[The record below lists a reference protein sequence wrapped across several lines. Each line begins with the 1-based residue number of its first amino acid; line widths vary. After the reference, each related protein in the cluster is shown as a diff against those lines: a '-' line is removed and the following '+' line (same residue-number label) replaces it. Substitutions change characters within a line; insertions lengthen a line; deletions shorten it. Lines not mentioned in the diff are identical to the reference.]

1 LVGERLPRRRYLE
14 QDTAPERFTS
24 GCAGAD
30 GEEMVDTRVLA
41 LMVGVIGAAFGVAAV
56 AADLPVL
63 GLVAGG
69 AALLAGVVA
78 MVGTRAS
85 DVTAD
90 EAGSQAA
97 ATERDE
103 LLDSTRDEL
112 ASAHRRIAEL
122 EAVGMEAPIGAVAP
136 RAASGGAIGSDG
148 VSGEAADLDSASG
161 DGASGDGAGA
171 EPAALTDPSSQLFSE
186 AYFRVALQSRLASAR
201 RHLRPVAVCLLEV
214 AEGQADD
221 RPTAAPATRVAEA
234 IRETLREADIACRLD
249 DGSFAVILEDTPENG
264 AVWTIERVR
273 RNLVSRFGSHTM
285 WAGVACYPAH
295 AFSTEEL
302 LEQARAALTVAQ
314 EWKQDRIEVAV
325 AD

>member
-1 LVGERLPRRRYLE
+1 
-14 QDTAPERFTS
+14 
-24 GCAGAD
+24 
-30 GEEMVDTRVLA
+30 MVDTRVLA

-56 AADLPVL
+56 VADLPVL

-69 AALLAGVVA
+69 AALLAGAVA
-78 MVGTRAS
+78 MVGSRAS
-85 DVTAD
+85 GTSFDPVGP
-90 EAGSQAA
+90 EA
-97 ATERDE
+97 ATEMDE
-103 LLDSTRDEL
+103 LLDATRGEL
-112 ASAHRRIAEL
+112 AAAHQRIAEL
-122 EAVGMEAPIGAVAP
+122 EAQGIAAPVGA
-136 RAASGGAIGSDG
+136 AASRIGPAAGDATSDGAETGGRDPGGADPG
-148 VSGEAADLDSASG
+148 
-161 DGASGDGAGA
+161 GAGHDGAGGDGGPGA
-171 EPAALTDPSSQLFSE
+171 EVAMLTDPSSQLFSE

-201 RHLRPVAVCLLEV
+201 RHLRPVAVCLVEV
-214 AEGQADD
+214 AEGQVDD
-221 RPTAAPATRVAEA
+221 RPVAAPATRVAEA

>member
-1 LVGERLPRRRYLE
+1 
-14 QDTAPERFTS
+14 
-24 GCAGAD
+24 
-30 GEEMVDTRVLA
+30 MDTRVLA

-56 AADLPVL
+56 VSDLPVL

-78 MVGTRAS
+78 MLGARPATAAG
-85 DVTAD
+85 AD
-90 EAGSQAA
+90 EYRTPRSRTAC
-97 ATERDE
+97 
-103 LLDSTRDEL
+103 STPPARSWPSPTC
-112 ASAHRRIAEL
+112 ASPSSRPSR
-122 EAVGMEAPIGAVAP
+122 PRSP
-136 RAASGGAIGSDG
+136 RAAA
-148 VSGEAADLDSASG
+148 
-161 DGASGDGAGA
+161 DGAPGAA
-171 EPAALTDPSSQLFSE
+171 TLTDPSSQLFSE

-214 AEGQADD
+214 AEGQPDG
-221 RPTAAPATRVAEA
+221 PPAPAPAPRVAEA

-249 DGSFAVILEDTPENG
+249 DGAFAVILEDTPENG

-295 AFSTEEL
+295 AFSAEEL
-302 LEQARAALTVAQ
+302 LDQARAALAAAQ

-325 AD
+325 AE